1 MPWDIGAGIAG
12 AAKVGGDLMLDSV
25 RRERNLADARSME
38 DMKVAIEQEKQKRI
52 AEIVGGVS
60 RTKDVEIAGPTED
73 GSSLGTTKQQK
84 TEHEYSR
91 EVGDELT
98 KRGLIN
104 EAGKFYDRADKH
116 EDRTER
122 ASDRDEDRKVR
133 AAAQA
138 SADEKWRKTFEE
150 TVRHN
155 KTIEARAGAERISP
169 AARAQLELASTQVS
183 SAHKEETLAAKSL
196 EAMRRNPLANP
207 EQIAQAEQE
216 YKFAKEG
223 VRQAIRNYDEL
234 GAGHYGDKWKRSS
247 EVVPTPAVPA
257 GAPIEIRYKGTTPY
271 KMGPNGTPVPATA
284 EDVARAVKQKA
295 GGVVE
300 KETATAV
307 SASTGL
313 INDNEGLHRANP
325 EHRKAMN
332 EVETIE
338 TRLSYLK
345 QTDAAPA
352 TIRQVEADLVAAK
365 QKVRALQFRN

>member
-25 RRERNLADARSME
+25 KRERNLADARSME
-38 DMKVAIEQEKQKRI
+38 DMKAAIEQEKQKRI

-133 AAAQA
+133 AAAQV
-138 SADEKWRKTFEE
+138 SADEKWRKQFDE
-150 TVRHN
+150 TLRHN
-155 KTIEARAGAERISP
+155 KAIEARAGAERISP

-196 EAMRRNPLANP
+196 EAMRKNPLANP

-216 YKFAKEG
+216 YKLAKEG

-234 GAGHYGDKWKRSS
+234 GAGHFGDKWKRSS
-247 EVVPTPAVPA
+247 EVAPAPAVPA
-257 GAPIEIRYKGTTPY
+257 GAPAIADRVVGRIYDTPRGPMEWAGSDKGWKPAVGGSKPAAPGLVNEPQASVNLPKINVY
-271 KMGPNGTPVPATA
+271 GSKEAMERRRDELERIIGDGGTPRA
-284 EDVARAVKQKA
+284 ERKKAEEELARMQ
-295 GGVVE
+295 
-300 KETATAV
+300 
-307 SASTGL
+307 
-313 INDNEGLHRANP
+313 
-325 EHRKAMN
+325 
-332 EVETIE
+332 
-338 TRLSYLK
+338 
-345 QTDAAPA
+345 Q
-352 TIRQVEADLVAAK
+352 
-365 QKVRALQFRN
+365 